1 MLNNAIIVADDSKL
15 VKNIIKKALENEFV
29 ILEASN
35 GKEVIDIINNKGNYN
50 ITGILLDLNMPYY
63 NGYYVL
69 DYFRTNNLVD
79 KIPISIISG
88 DDAKETINNL
98 FNYKIVDI
106 LSKPFTQEQIK
117 NIINKMTNFKN
128 NTI

>member
-1 MLNNAIIVADDSKL
+1 MLNKTIIVADDSKL
-15 VKNIIKKALENEFV
+15 VKNIIKKDLDNDYT

-35 GKEVIDIINNKGNYN
+35 GKEVIDLINNNGEYN
-50 ITGILLDLNMPYY
+50 IVGILLDLNMPYY

-88 DDAKETINNL
+88 DDTKDTVNNI

-106 LSKPFTQEQIK
+106 LSKPFTKEQIK
-117 NIINKMTNFKN
+117 NIVNKMVNL
-128 NTI
+128 

>member
-1 MLNNAIIVADDSKL
+1 MSNNYIIIADDSKI
-15 VKNIIKKALENEFV
+15 VKNIIKKALSENFQ

-35 GKEVIDIINNKGNYN
+35 GKEVIDLINSNNNII
-50 ITGILLDLNMPYY
+50 GILLDLNMPYY

-69 DYFRTNNLVD
+69 DYFRNNVLVD
-79 KIPISIISG
+79 KIPIAIISG
-88 DDAKETINNL
+88 DDTKDTIKNI

-117 NIINKMTNFKN
+117 DITNKMIN
-128 NTI
+128 NI

>member
-1 MLNNAIIVADDSKL
+1 MLDKTIIVADDSKL
-15 VKNIIKKALENEFV
+15 VKNIIKSALESNFAV
-29 ILEASN
+29 LEVSN
-35 GKEVIDIINNKGNYN
+35 GKEVIDIINNSGNYN
-50 ITGILLDLNMPYY
+50 IVGILLDLNMPYY

-88 DDAKETINNL
+88 DDTKDTIKNI

-106 LSKPFTQEQIK
+106 LSKPFTKEQIK
-117 NIINKMTNFKN
+117 NIVNKMVNLK
-128 NTI
+128 